1 VTTARQGLG
10 RLGEQLAEK
19 ELARRGYE
27 IVERNARTAEG
38 EIDLVARQTGRWVF
52 VEVRARRG
60 RTFGTPEESLTP
72 RKQARMIRAAQAYLA
87 ERDLGD
93 EPWRIDA
100 VAVEFSAAGKLL
112 RVEVI
117 ENAVVE

>member
-1 VTTARQGLG
+1 MTTAKQGLG

-19 ELARRGYE
+19 ELANRGYVV
-27 IVERNARTAEG
+27 VERNARTAEG
-38 EIDLVARQTGRWVF
+38 EIDLVTRQAGRWVF

-60 RTFGTPEESLTP
+60 QTYGTPEESLTR
-72 RKQARMIRAAQAYLA
+72 RKQARMIRSAHAYLA

-93 EPWRIDA
+93 PPWRIDV
-100 VAVEFSAAGKLL
+100 VAVEFSTGGKLL

-117 ENAVVE
+117 ENAVGE